1 MAFGIGIWL
10 GGSLHRPA
18 WLWAF
23 AAGMLVVCAVTAAIR
38 DSIRLG
44 YTAVGAALIC
54 AGAFSRV
61 WMPAPQ
67 IYTPPPDF
75 LYTDEVEIIGH
86 VTNDGALLAGSEP
99 RERFDLETESI
110 QTDEGRFTQP
120 VGIRASVYLKRSDDS
135 EDETSGSVFPPL
147 AYGDRVRFTARLRLP
162 RNFRNPGAFDY
173 EGYLH
178 GLGITT
184 LASVR
189 ADKLEFL
196 PGKAG
201 NWLGFWRSK
210 IRTSILQHVH
220 NPKLW
225 NEDDAALFAAMVVGD
240 DSLLLRHVREEFQ
253 ETGVY
258 HLLWFPA

>member
-1 MAFGIGIWL
+1 VNQQKKSAPSSNPRAPLALAAVVFGIGIWL

-23 AAGMLVVCAVTAAIR
+23 AAGILVVCAVTAAIR

-99 RERFDLETESI
+99 RERFGRETKS
-110 QTDEGRFTQP
+110 
-120 VGIRASVYLKRSDDS
+120 
-135 EDETSGSVFPPL
+135 
-147 AYGDRVRFTARLRLP
+147 
-162 RNFRNPGAFDY
+162 
-173 EGYLH
+173 
-178 GLGITT
+178 
-184 LASVR
+184 
-189 ADKLEFL
+189 
-196 PGKAG
+196 
-201 NWLGFWRSK
+201 
-210 IRTSILQHVH
+210 IRT
-220 NPKLW
+220 
-225 NEDDAALFAAMVVGD
+225 D
-240 DSLLLRHVREEFQ
+240 
-253 ETGVY
+253 
-258 HLLWFPA
+258 